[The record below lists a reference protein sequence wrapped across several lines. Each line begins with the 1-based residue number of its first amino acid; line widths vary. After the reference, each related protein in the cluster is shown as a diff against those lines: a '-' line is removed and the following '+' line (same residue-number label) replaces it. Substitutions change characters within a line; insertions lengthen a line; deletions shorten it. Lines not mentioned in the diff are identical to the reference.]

1 MTNPYELRYD
11 IYQQAR
17 STLMDKFHCDHALWE
32 NWQFADTPG
41 QYGECPVKRR
51 PVFPTH
57 EEVLVE
63 AENIYEFVKTQ

>member
-17 STLMDKFHCDHALWE
+17 STLMDKFHSDHALWE
-32 NWQFADTPG
+32 NWQFDEQVT
-41 QYGECPVKRR
+41 GECPIGER
-51 PVFPTH
+51 PSFPTH